1 MSAQVVTLR
10 PAKKTYSAKPF
21 KVFGSGLEFHMS
33 GTLDGF
39 IDFAIIEADGKSRTY
54 IITPVDARLL
64 AVNLAATADDV
75 DKNCLYDNDALLMKD
90 GE

>member
-1 MSAQVVTLR
+1 LSAEVVTLR
-10 PAKKTYSAKPF
+10 PAKKTYSAVLS
-21 KVFGSGLEFHMS
+21 KVFCSGLEFHMA

-39 IDFAIIEADGKSRTY
+39 IDFAVIEANGKSRTY
-54 IITPVDARLL
+54 SIAPVDARLL
-64 AVNLAATADDV
+64 AVNLVATADDV